1 MKRTAADAS
10 SRFNSEK
17 NAQADSYFSK
27 QHSIYSLRPKIV
39 GDLGHVQHR
48 TLSYGFSSTKHTQD
62 TLKYIVLD

>member
-1 MKRTAADAS
+1 MKG
-10 SRFNSEK
+10 
-17 NAQADSYFSK
+17 QQPMQVADSTVRRM
-27 QHSIYSLRPKIV
+27 LRQIVIFPNNIQYTPSAPKIV